1 MRIVYRIGVSIR
13 KEKLSVCR
21 IIWTFVIFY
30 VSILL
35 ELVCLGGIDLMF
47 NEQLL
52 LENNSSKTQNR
63 IKMTPNKE
71 YIYINQ
77 SQQVGLH
84 EIKKIINFLNSIKS
98 RHRLSLL
105 PIKIILG
112 KNIVIEDKLTYI
124 LLECICYHLIVKE
137 KCKLSLT
144 FSCPHNIYN
153 EGIKTSHL
161 KHIDGTQTGMSN
173 FTNHFRLDLKGSH
186 FRRVI
191 KSEEFDGAQTS
202 RTVQDIDSFLKFQF
216 IHETYRADVS
226 NIVGELI
233 DNSLEHSKSDCLI
246 DIDITTDYE
255 KNNSESS
262 DDLYCG
268 VNIVVLNFSD
278 VLLGQGV
285 GIKLK
290 RIMSME
296 ERSTT
301 ISQRYIDVLN
311 AKKYHSKFWSD
322 DYSEDDFYTLASF
335 QHKISCRLGS
345 YATGGT
351 GLTQLIRGLEE
362 KSDAYNCYVL
372 SGGRRINFIK
382 SMLTCDENKWVGF
395 NNESDFLTHIPSP
408 KCIVDSGLYFS
419 GTAYNLNFVMKREV
433 N

>member
-1 MRIVYRIGVSIR
+1 
-13 KEKLSVCR
+13 
-21 IIWTFVIFY
+21 
-30 VSILL
+30 
-35 ELVCLGGIDLMF
+35 MF
-47 NEQLL
+47 NGQLFI
-52 LENNSSKTQNR
+52 ERNNDNVSKKVRISSQ
-63 IKMTPNKE
+63 KE
-71 YIYINQ
+71 YIYMNQ

-84 EIKKIINFLNSIKS
+84 EIKKIIVFLNSIKS

-124 LLECICYHLIVKE
+124 LLECICYHLIEKE
-137 KCKLSLT
+137 KCKLTLT

-161 KHIDGTQTGMSN
+161 KYINGTQTGMSN
-173 FTNHFRLDLKGSH
+173 FATHFRSDLKGSH

-216 IHETYRADVS
+216 VHETYRADVS

-255 KNNSESS
+255 KNNSEAS
-262 DDLYCG
+262 DALYCG

-290 RIMSME
+290 RIMSAE
-296 ERSTT
+296 ESPTT
-301 ISQRYIDVLN
+301 ISRRYIDVLN
-311 AKKYHSKFWSD
+311 AKTYHSKFWND
-322 DYSEDDFYTLASF
+322 VYSEDDFYTLASF

-372 SGGRRINFIK
+372 SGTRRINFIK
-382 SMLTCDENKWVGF
+382 SMLTCDENKWIGF
-395 NNESDFLTHIPSP
+395 NSKNDFLTQIPSP
-408 KCIVDSGLYFS
+408 KCIMDSGMYFP

-433 N
+433 R